1 MKLRRL
7 PDTELE
13 VLQTLWDAGGPQPR
27 SWIEHR
33 LADKGWA
40 SNTFNTYLARLTEK
54 GFLSCEKRGKTNYYT
69 PLVSREAYLDFESRA
84 VLGKLFRGSAR
95 SLMASLARGGALS
108 RSDLDE
114 LQRYLDELR
123 AQSEE
128 QP

>member
-54 GFLSCEKRGKTNYYT
+54 GFLSCEKR
-69 PLVSREAYLDFESRA
+69 
-84 VLGKLFRGSAR
+84 AR
-95 SLMASLARGGALS
+95 PITTRLWSPGRPIWT
-108 RSDLDE
+108 
-114 LQRYLDELR
+114 LR
-123 AQSEE
+123 AGRYWASCSAGR
-128 QP
+128 PGV